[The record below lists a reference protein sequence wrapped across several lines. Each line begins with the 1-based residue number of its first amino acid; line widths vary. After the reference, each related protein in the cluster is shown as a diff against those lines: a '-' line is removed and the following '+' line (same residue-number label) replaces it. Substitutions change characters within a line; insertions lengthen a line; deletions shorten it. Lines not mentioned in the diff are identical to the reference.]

1 MKVEVAAL
9 GLPVPNSP
17 YGFSGRK
24 ATLNLNSF
32 YRFYRSAD
40 FKQFDLT
47 DFKQFDLTDF
57 KQFLMLW
64 TAGSSNGKRGMF
76 ERQTLLSIVNS
87 VRTCSFRLIIRM
99 RFHWICFV

>member
-32 YRFYRSAD
+32 YRFYRSA
-40 FKQFDLT
+40 